1 MGRSSEFSL
10 AAIQNLVAAATEQ
23 TELGTTGKSV
33 SRDSKKSAVFTSQGN
48 LNHMTP
54 VTTMNFREGSWSFM

>member
-10 AAIQNLVAAATEQ
+10 AAIQNLVAAAIEQ

-33 SRDSKKSAVFTSQGN
+33 SRNSKKSAVFTSQGN
-48 LNHMTP
+48 LDHMTP